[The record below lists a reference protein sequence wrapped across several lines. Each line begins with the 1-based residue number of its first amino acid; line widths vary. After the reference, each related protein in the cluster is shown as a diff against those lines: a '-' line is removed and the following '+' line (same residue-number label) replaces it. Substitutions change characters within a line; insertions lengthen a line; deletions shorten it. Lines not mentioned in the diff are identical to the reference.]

1 MHVGIYILL
10 FVWGLRALIWLLGQ
24 LDQFLTSYPAYALK
38 ARARVLIVRVI
49 MVGGLVAIAYAFP
62 FAGAAGFVPLVV
74 LIGAPTLV
82 LRCVIPLGWP
92 RVTYWMA
99 TICRPLGFAI
109 EPTAAGVVYGALA
122 LAHKRQSPA
131 AIEWLGRKLDAVP
144 SLDGGGVV
152 ASGLLADL
160 RGDHHKTRC
169 LLLVADTMPVHRISS
184 SARRIAR
191 DWLVMDAAR
200 AGKWREIIR
209 LGRDGKQILRW
220 SYSIARIAERI
231 VAHERAAARWRLVLF
246 WILVPRRRL
255 SLPLLRRALAAPP
268 APVVSIRSPAATL
281 PQALGQFAGVLSNDQ
296 IFDRC
301 ALSLSVHAVN
311 DALEA
316 SGTRRRLE
324 ERMAALGGR
333 GDIDEILAGFRDRL
347 ADVIG
352 ALIETCPHFAD
363 AKPEEPAIADGIA
376 RVRRRLFRDI
386 QAHCGDYRER
396 EKTKHLLAA
405 SAEWGLWAL
414 LRNSADRILVIDP
427 ASETALFEAM
437 WPVCNNFVVLHH
449 NAFKRT
455 TFAYEIYSWLH
466 SHSWS
471 NPSARDLLAKNM
483 RAALG
488 PVRD

>member
-24 LDQFLTSYPAYALK
+24 LDEFLVSYPAYALK
-38 ARARVLIVRVI
+38 ARVGVLIVRVI
-49 MVGGLVAIAYAFP
+49 MVGGVVATADALP
-62 FAGAAGFVPLVV
+62 VAGAAFFAPLVV
-74 LIGAPTLV
+74 LIGAPALV

-99 TICRPLGFAI
+99 RVCRPLGFAI
-109 EPTAAGVVYGALA
+109 EPTAGGVVYGALA
-122 LAHKRQSPA
+122 LARRRQSPA
-131 AIEWLGRKLDAVP
+131 AIDWLGRKLDAVP
-144 SLDGGGVV
+144 SLHGGGVV

-160 RGDHHKTRC
+160 RGDHHQARC
-169 LLLVADTMPVHRISS
+169 LLLVADTMTVRRISS
-184 SARRIAR
+184 PARRIAR
-191 DWLVMDAAR
+191 DWLIRDAAR
-200 AGKWREIIR
+200 VGKWREIIR

-220 SYSIARIAERI
+220 SYSVARFAERI
-231 VAHERAAARWRLVLF
+231 IANERAAARWRLVLF
-246 WILVPRRRL
+246 WILAPRRRL
-255 SLPLLRRALAAPP
+255 SLPLLRRALASLP
-268 APVVSIRSPAATL
+268 APAVSIRSTAGTL
-281 PQALGQFAGVLSNDQ
+281 PQALSQFAGVLSNDQ
-296 IFDRC
+296 IFDGR

-311 DALEA
+311 DALET
-316 SGTRRRLE
+316 SGMRRRLE
-324 ERMAALGGR
+324 ERMAALGGD
-333 GDIDEILAGFRDRL
+333 GDIEAVVAEFRGQL

-352 ALIETCPHFAD
+352 ALIETCPHFAN
-363 AKPEEPAIADGIA
+363 AKPEAPAIADGIA

-396 EKTKHLLAA
+396 EQTKHLLSA

-414 LRNSADRILVIDP
+414 LRNSADRVLVIDP
-427 ASETALFEAM
+427 ASETALFGTM

-449 NAFKRT
+449 NAYKRT

-483 RAALG
+483 RAALS